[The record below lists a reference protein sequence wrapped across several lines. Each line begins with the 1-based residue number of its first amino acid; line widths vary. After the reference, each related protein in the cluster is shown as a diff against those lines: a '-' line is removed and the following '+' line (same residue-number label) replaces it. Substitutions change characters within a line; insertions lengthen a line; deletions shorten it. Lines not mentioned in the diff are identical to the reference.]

1 MTMTE
6 AELQDLLQKNPALHV
21 RGDALRPKPPKIARP
36 KPMFDSQAEERYY
49 NAYIWTVCIARQG
62 GSMQELRCK
71 GKYKGKP
78 CNRILLEADIEK
90 GIIKE
95 ICSRCGTVNIFEFKR
110 KDRA

>member
-1 MTMTE
+1 
-6 AELQDLLQKNPALHV
+6 
-21 RGDALRPKPPKIARP
+21 
-36 KPMFDSQAEERYY
+36 
-49 NAYIWTVCIARQG
+49 
-62 GSMQELRCK
+62 MQELRCK